1 VADSSLIASTI
12 TALATV
18 AAAGGAAF
26 VGVWLGP
33 RRYRSEHMWDE
44 KFKTYTLIFDSMN
57 HLLEEIEHLLDEEI
71 HDNVGLTPGFRSEL
85 AETSGKARAELRRQ
99 ARIGSFI
106 ICKEAEELIAKLL
119 SALDKAA
126 ADKTYFDHIDRNG
139 AAISAAA
146 KELKTV
152 ARRDLKA

>member
-1 VADSSLIASTI
+1 VADGNLIASTI

-57 HLLEEIEHLLDEEI
+57 HLLEEIDHLLDEEM

-85 AETSGKARAELRRQ
+85 PTRP
-99 ARIGSFI
+99 
-106 ICKEAEELIAKLL
+106 AKLAQNFADRRAL
-119 SALDKAA
+119 GRSQYAKKPKSLLRSFYLLLIKPQKIKPILIMSTGTAPRSAQQQK
-126 ADKTYFDHIDRNG
+126 
-139 AAISAAA
+139 S
-146 KELKTV
+146 
-152 ARRDLKA
+152 